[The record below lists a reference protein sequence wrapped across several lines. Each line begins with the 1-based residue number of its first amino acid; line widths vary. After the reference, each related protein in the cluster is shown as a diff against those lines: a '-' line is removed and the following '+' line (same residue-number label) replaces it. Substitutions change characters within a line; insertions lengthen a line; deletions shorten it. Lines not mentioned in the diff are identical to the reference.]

1 RAIVLAANIHD
12 IGKVIIPA
20 EILSKPSRL
29 SQAQMS
35 IVQSHVAVAHEV
47 LEDIDFPWPIDEI
60 VGQHHERLDGSGYPK
75 GLCGE
80 DIRLEARILGVAD
93 VADAMLSHRPY
104 RPAFSL
110 QDTMDELLRLRGY
123 ALDAVVVDACLEVLK
138 QEAVAKNGNVS

>member
-60 VGQHHERLDGSGYPK
+60 VSQHHERLDGTGYPK
-75 GLCGE
+75 GIRG
-80 DIRLEARILGVAD
+80 DSIRLEARILGVAD
-93 VADAMLSHRPY
+93 IADAMMSHRPY

-110 QDTMDELLRLRGY
+110 EDTITELLRLRGH
-123 ALDAVVVDACLEVLK
+123 ALDSTVVDACLTVLR
-138 QEAVAKNGNVS
+138 QDAA